1 MLQLDF
7 IYFAPDS
14 DDPIHICTVKSPVVP
29 SVGETIML
37 NQEFAESHEF
47 PQIWDVVD
55 VAYPLPV
62 EEDQVISHVI
72 VYLEPNTDDDEAEE

>member
-7 IYFAPDS
+7 IHFAPDS
-14 DDPIHICTVKSPVVP
+14 DDPTHVCTVKSQIVP
-29 SVGETIML
+29 NVGETIML
-37 NQEFAESHEF
+37 NQEFAESKHL

-62 EEDQVISHVI
+62 GEDEVIDHVI
-72 VYLEPNTDDDEAEE
+72 VYLEPNTDDDETEE